1 MESIVSSYL
10 TTTFTPL
17 SILANTFLVFFKC
30 MMRAHTLLQEPRLW
44 ISPHHVCSIPKCLRS
59 WFIGRGIAFSVLGI
73 TCSCN
78 LEETILIWSAWTLIL
93 RTTLFYSHRAW
104 SLHNLPFSG
113 KLRSLQS
120 PCRLVNTR
128 LSVKLIIRH
137 SWLWFYHWGIWRIQ
151 ITIPIPGRTSWSP
164 HPPGSSPNLAQ
175 DSLCLLH
182 DQLFLALSH
191 HDGRSASF
199 CLGLVS
205 VCILFS
211 LWNTLR
217 SMDNMPAWEPM
228 SIWRNIPQAD
238 LVTTTL
244 ATSQK
249 ILGFSWIEKC
259 LLMMSPGTSMAYWLT
274 SLPHLD
280 QFLRCPF
287 LSLSFVPGDTS
298 WQLLLPKLEISNCFI
313 TSPVLWMGR
322 VC

>member
-191 HDGRSASF
+191 HDGRPASF

-228 SIWRNIPQAD
+228 RIWRNTPQAA

-249 ILGFSWIEKC
+249 ILGFSWIQEIVQG
-259 LLMMSPGTSMAYWLT
+259 SDYWWCHLELPWPT
-274 SLPHLD
+274 GLPACPILISFWGALSWVSL
-280 QFLRCPF
+280 
-287 LSLSFVPGDTS
+287 LSLGIPLGNFSFQS
-298 WQLLLPKLEISNCFI
+298 
-313 TSPVLWMGR
+313 
-322 VC
+322 